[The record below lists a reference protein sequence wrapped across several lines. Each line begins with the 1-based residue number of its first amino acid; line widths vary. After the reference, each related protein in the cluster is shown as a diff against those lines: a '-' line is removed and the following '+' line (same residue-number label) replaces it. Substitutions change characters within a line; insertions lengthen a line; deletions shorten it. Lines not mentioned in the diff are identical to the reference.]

1 MVFAAFAAADHLD
14 KGLPSGTLLEVGNS
28 SGLLFDLVSAVAGGA
43 NILVD
48 ETQFAALHSSI
59 LAGESVGSA
68 ATVTASDG
76 EELEL
81 VGRMEVTRPS
91 GQLSLDFTLIPTDPD
106 HVSLIGPLESLTIST
121 SGGIRIPSLDSG
133 RMIGPDLYI
142 RCESLR
148 IEGNEARF
156 ARTTSAGADETAD
169 IRFEVTGT
177 DLTLPALVSVA
188 PSTDA
193 FELVVDD
200 NVPLVFPW
208 IDYRDSLEE
217 EETIDPQS
225 RSIRFLSKLQN
236 LARTHGHDDG
246 RATFFMKLQG
256 RQPVKAEKL
265 HEVLAFLQAQG
276 VVRLQGDLVFLTR
289 DADRHRFSGKGR
301 PGQRTI
307 QDEWTYWQPIVERL
321 ETILAGS

>member
-1 MVFAAFAAADHLD
+1 
-14 KGLPSGTLLEVGNS
+14 
-28 SGLLFDLVSAVAGGA
+28 
-43 NILVD
+43 
-48 ETQFAALHSSI
+48 
-59 LAGESVGSA
+59 
-68 ATVTASDG
+68 
-76 EELEL
+76 
-81 VGRMEVTRPS
+81 
-91 GQLSLDFTLIPTDPD
+91 
-106 HVSLIGPLESLTIST
+106 
-121 SGGIRIPSLDSG
+121 
-133 RMIGPDLYI
+133 MIGPDLYI